1 MIGNV
6 IGRVAFAA
14 PLTVTLLFAATQAV
28 ALTIAGFDVERDL
41 PDLGI
46 WAPIAIVG
54 LRFLA
59 ALSGVVPS
67 SPVLLAAGATE
78 GILLGS
84 IYVLIGAQLGALT
97 AFMIGRHLGR
107 DAVERR
113 GWMDALAKTKF
124 GGWLLD
130 EKTSQN
136 RLMAAVFYCRLIPG
150 INLDALSYV
159 AGVTRITAWRFA
171 LATFGALLPYTVL
184 LVAIGNQLVKLGPTE
199 LILVLL
205 GILFVSAIPVLWRYR
220 AMRSAGG

>member
-1 MIGNV
+1 MTGLARKLFIG
-6 IGRVAFAA
+6 VA
-14 PLTVTLLFAATQAV
+14 VTALLLAATQAGAV
-28 ALTIAGFDVERDL
+28 EIAGFDVERDL
-41 PDLGI
+41 PELGI
-46 WAPIAIVG
+46 WGPIAIIG
-54 LRFLA
+54 LRLLA

-78 GILLGS
+78 GIVLGS
-84 IYVLIGAQLGALT
+84 IYVLIGAQLGALI

-107 DAVERR
+107 EAVERR

-159 AGVTRITAWRFA
+159 AGVTPIATWRFA

-184 LVAIGNQLVKLGPTE
+184 LVAIGNQLVKLGPTD

-205 GILFVSAIPVLWRYR
+205 GILFVAAIPVLWRYR
-220 AMRSAGG
+220 ATHSARG

>member
-1 MIGNV
+1 VRRALFISGIAVV
-6 IGRVAFAA
+6 ILAA
-14 PLTVTLLFAATQAV
+14 GLALGTTQAG
-28 ALTIAGFDVERDL
+28 AIEIAGFDVERDL
-41 PDLGI
+41 PSLGI
-46 WAPIAIVG
+46 WGPIAIIG

-59 ALSGVVPS
+59 VLFGVIPS

-84 IYVLIGAQLGALT
+84 IYVLIGAQLGAVT
-97 AFMIGRHLGR
+97 AFLIGRHLGR
-107 DAVERR
+107 GFVEKR
-113 GWMDALAKTKF
+113 GWLDALGKTKF

-159 AGVTRITAWRFA
+159 AGVTPISLWRFA

-199 LILVLL
+199 LIIVLL
-205 GILFVSAIPVLWRYR
+205 GILLASAIPVLWRYWPAR
-220 AMRSAGG
+220 AADR

>member
-1 MIGNV
+1 MAMRLVVGCLS
-6 IGRVAFAA
+6 ATA
-14 PLTVTLLFAATQAV
+14 LLFWAPQAGAV
-28 ALTIAGFDVERDL
+28 EIAGFDVERDL
-41 PDLGI
+41 PELGV
-46 WAPIAIVG
+46 WAPIAIIG
-54 LRFLA
+54 LRLLA

-78 GILLGS
+78 GIVLGS
-84 IYVLIGAQLGALT
+84 IYVLIGAQLGALI

-130 EKTSQN
+130 ERTSQT

-150 INLDALSYV
+150 LNLDALSYV
-159 AGVTRITAWRFA
+159 AGVTPIATWRFC

-184 LVAIGNQLVKLGPTE
+184 LVAIGNQLVKLGPAE
-199 LILVLL
+199 LIVVLL
-205 GILFVSAIPVLWRYR
+205 GILFVGAIPVLWRYR
-220 AMRSAGG
+220 ATRSAGG